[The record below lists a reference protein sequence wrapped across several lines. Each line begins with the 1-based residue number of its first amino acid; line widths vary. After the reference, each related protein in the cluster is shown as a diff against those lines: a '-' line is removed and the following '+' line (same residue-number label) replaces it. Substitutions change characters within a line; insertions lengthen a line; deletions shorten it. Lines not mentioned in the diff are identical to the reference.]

1 VLRGIYSAASGMI
14 ANQNRS
20 EALTNNLANLN
31 SPGYKADETMFRS
44 FPEYMLSAVQVPNP
58 GLDSGAPLTSGPV
71 GYLSNGVYAHEMIP
85 NFSQGDL
92 QETDQPLDLAI
103 SDDQLAPAQAGD
115 DVPLTGMLIQVEK
128 NGQKGFVRNSSTKVD
143 ANRNLV
149 TDDGSFVLDKQ
160 GGHITL
166 PTDQYK
172 IDGKGVVTY
181 TDANGNPQTINIGK
195 YAKPHLF
202 FAIEKNGQA
211 AYTRNGSFTLDANR
225 NLVTTDG
232 SFVLDDQGNHITL
245 PSDHFTVDANGTLT
259 DENNRK
265 IKLQL
270 VQVDNP
276 YNLVKGENDGFLWQG
291 PGQPPKAGAVAGS
304 YQVRQGYVERSN
316 VDEQQTM
323 VDLMA
328 TLRSFEA
335 NQKVLSAYGQTL
347 DKLFDASR
355 VSS

>member
-14 ANQNRS
+14 ANQNRTES
-20 EALTNNLANLN
+20 LTNNLANLN

-44 FPEYMLSAVQVPNP
+44 FPEYLLSAVDNSGSAASMGVPATLRPIGNM
-58 GLDSGAPLTSGPV
+58 
-71 GYLSNGVYAHEMIP
+71 SNGVYTHEMIP

-92 QETDQPLDLAI
+92 KETDQPLDLAI
-103 SDDQLAPAQAGD
+103 SDDRLAPVQAGD
-115 DVPLTGMLIQVEK
+115 DVPLTGMLIPVEK
-128 NGQKGFVRNSSTKVD
+128 NGQQGFARNSHVKLD

-149 TDDGSFVLDKQ
+149 TEDGSFVLNKQ
-160 GGHITL
+160 GNRITL
-166 PTDQYK
+166 PTDQYT
-172 IDGKGVVTY
+172 IDGKGIIHY
-181 TDANGNPQTINIGK
+181 TDGNGNQQTMNIGK
-195 YAKPHLF
+195 FAKPHLF
-202 FAIEKNGQA
+202 FAIEKNGQV

-225 NLVTTDG
+225 NLVTADG
-232 SFVLDDQGNHITL
+232 SYVLDDQGKQITL
-245 PSDHFTVDANGTLT
+245 PTDHFTVDGNGTLT

-265 IKLQL
+265 INLQL

-291 PGQPPKAGAVAGS
+291 PGQPPKTSATAGS

-323 VDLMA
+323 IDLMA
-328 TLRSFEA
+328 TMRSFEA

-355 VSS
+355 IS